1 MRNRSVRQYIIE
13 KSEKKT
19 GRIIALTGARQT
31 GKTTLARKAFDD
43 FEYISIEDPVMRQGF
58 ANLNARQ
65 WKDLYPKAILDEI
78 QKEPSLIESIKSV
91 YDQWPDPRYIILGS
105 SQLLLLQ
112 KIKESLAGRVSI
124 FEIYPLT
131 LPELAT
137 KSWGDAV
144 QTSAFISLL
153 KEGKTN
159 FLPSFLMHPGI
170 SKIMSAWDHFKKF
183 GGYPA
188 LVDESLDDEDR
199 YSWLDNYVRT
209 YLERDVRELANY
221 RDLEPF
227 IKIQKLF
234 ANSTASLFNASQIG
248 KRIGLTSKTA
258 QRYLQYFEISY
269 QLFSLPA
276 WSGNP
281 NKRLSKMPKIH
292 FMDHGVLQAVMQKR
306 GGMSGTEFESVLVT
320 EMYKQIKNQ
329 HVQAQMFHLRTHDGK
344 EVDLLIE
351 MEDGFYAFEIKQ
363 SDKVN
368 ETDGRHLRNLETLL
382 TKPLKQ
388 SFILSADPQTQ
399 YFQDGKIIAL
409 HFAMFLG

>member
-1 MRNRSVRQYIIE
+1 MRNRSVRQNVIE

-137 KSWGDAV
+137 KSWDDAV
-144 QTSAFISLL
+144 ETSAFISLL
-153 KEGKTN
+153 KEGKTD
-159 FLPSFLMHPGI
+159 FLPSFLMHPEI
-170 SKIMSAWDHFKKF
+170 TKKMSAWDHFKKF

-221 RDLEPF
+221 RDPEPF

-269 QLFSLPA
+269 QLFRLPA

-292 FMDHGVLQAVMQKR
+292 FMDHGVLQAVLQKR

-329 HVQAQMFHLRTHDGK
+329 NVRAQMYHLRTHDGK

-368 ETDGRHLRNLETLL
+368 ETDARHLRNLETLL

-399 YFQDGKIIAL
+399 HFQDGKIIAL